1 MNNRYIFPKNK
12 DNINH
17 TTYYWFKNGF
27 NDEEIKKIK
36 DYVKNIE
43 FQKGTI
49 FNQQNNGYN
58 RSIRDSEIK
67 WIKYNEETQWLYDKI
82 YNYANIAN
90 NKIYQFKLHYSL
102 DDIQYSRYSLNGK
115 YDFHVDIGSGRNSM
129 RKLSCSILLNDP
141 EEFEG
146 GNFEFQTGKNPEK
159 VPLIKGSVVFF
170 PSFFLHRVCEITKGS
185 RESLVLWIGGDSYE

>member
-1 MNNRYIFPKNK
+1 MHPKNK

-49 FNQQNNGYN
+49 FNQQNNGYS

-67 WIKYNEETQWLYDKI
+67 WIKYNEKHNGYMIKYIIMQILRIIKYI
-82 YNYANIAN
+82 NLNYIM
-90 NKIYQFKLHYSL
+90 H
-102 DDIQYSRYSLNGK
+102 
-115 YDFHVDIGSGRNSM
+115 
-129 RKLSCSILLNDP
+129 
-141 EEFEG
+141 
-146 GNFEFQTGKNPEK
+146 
-159 VPLIKGSVVFF
+159 
-170 PSFFLHRVCEITKGS
+170 
-185 RESLVLWIGGDSYE
+185 